1 MKKSFL
7 FRTVVF
13 CMALVF
19 VLGTAGIGLGA
30 DKININTASE
40 SKLQDLQGIGEVKAE
55 RIVDYRQDHRFQSK
69 DEIMEVKG
77 IGPGTY
83 AQIKDDITAK

>member
-1 MKKSFL
+1 
-7 FRTVVF
+7 
-13 CMALVF
+13 MALVF
-19 VLGTAGIGLGA
+19 VLGTAGIGFGA

-40 SKLQDLQGIGEVKAE
+40 TKLQDLQGIGEVKSE
-55 RIVDYRQDHRFQSK
+55 RIVDYRQDHQFQSK

-83 AQIKDDITAK
+83 AKIKDDITAK